1 MVDPQTFYNALVK
14 SGVEFFTGVPDSLL
28 SSLCACIAEHA
39 PEDKHII
46 TANEG
51 AAIALATGNY
61 LATAKPSLVYM
72 QNSGLGNAINP
83 LLSLADP
90 SVYAIPM
97 LLMIGWRGEPR
108 VKDEPQHLTQGK
120 VTVPL
125 LEAMGIAYHRL
136 PQDTEEAVA
145 LIEEL
150 AERALS
156 EQRPVAILA
165 SKNSFAQYKAD
176 QNSGDERLPLT
187 RERAIGI
194 ILENINADT
203 SVISST
209 GMISRELYELR
220 EGLQQKHDTDF
231 LTVGSM
237 GHCSQIALGVALS
250 NKNKKVICL
259 DGDGAAI
266 MHMGS
271 MAVTAQSGAAN
282 LIHIILNNGRH
293 DSVGGQPTCGFEV
306 DFTTI
311 AKGCGYPSAHSVDN
325 EAELS
330 KVLEASMDNQGPVL
344 LEVRVSSG
352 NRDNLGRPEIT
363 LEEQK
368 RAFMR
373 HLEE

>member
-28 SSLCACIAEHA
+28 SPLCACIAEHA
-39 PEDKHII
+39 TEDKHII

-51 AAIALATGNY
+51 AAIALAAGNY

-90 SVYAIPM
+90 SVYAVPM
-97 LLMIGWRGEPR
+97 LLMIGWRGEPG
-108 VKDEPQHLTQGK
+108 VNDEPQHLAQGQ
-120 VTVPL
+120 VTVPML
-125 LEAMGIAYHRL
+125 DAMGIAYHRL
-136 PQDTEEAVA
+136 PQHTTEAAA
-145 LIEEL
+145 LVKNL
-150 AERALS
+150 AEDTLS
-156 EQRPVAILA
+156 EQRPIAILV

-176 QNSGDERLPLT
+176 QNSNGETLSLT
-187 RERAIGI
+187 REQAIAI
-194 ILENINADT
+194 ILENINADS
-203 SVISST
+203 SVVSST

-220 EGLQQKHDTDF
+220 EGRQQKHDTDF

-237 GHCSQIALGVALS
+237 GHCSQIALGVALA
-250 NKNKKVICL
+250 NKNKKVVCL

-271 MAVTAQSGAAN
+271 MAVTAQAGAAN

-293 DSVGGQPTCGFEV
+293 DSVGGQPTCGFEI

-325 EAELS
+325 EAELT
-330 KVLEASMDNQGPVL
+330 KALGISMGAQGPVL

-363 LEEQK
+363 LEQQK